1 METHAS
7 GKNARPGV
15 ILTFLSL
22 IGLVW
27 VFECASV
34 NAWTAFMIVAE
45 IILVLIF
52 IAGFI
57 ASAVKT
63 GCWKYV
69 NTSIK
74 DLEENESIVIN
85 KALKA
90 GYALFSLIALCLL
103 IIFALIGKP
112 VSIVMAVA
120 MILLAYLIPISIIA
134 WTNNGKQS

>member
-27 VFECASV
+27 VFECASA

-134 WTNNGKQS
+134 WTNNGKPS

>member
-1 METHAS
+1 METKTS
-7 GKNARPGV
+7 PGKAKLGV

-27 VFECASV
+27 VFECASA
-34 NAWTAFMIVAE
+34 NEWTAFMIVAE
-45 IILVLIF
+45 ILLVIIF

-57 ASAVKT
+57 TSAVKT

-74 DLEENESIVIN
+74 DLEEQESIIIN
-85 KALKA
+85 KALKT
-90 GYALFSLIALCLL
+90 GYALFSIIALCLL
-103 IIFALIGKP
+103 IIFSIIAKSI
-112 VSIVMAVA
+112 SIVMAVA
-120 MILLAYLIPISIIA
+120 LILLAYLIPISIIA

>member
-1 METHAS
+1 
-7 GKNARPGV
+7 
-15 ILTFLSL
+15 
-22 IGLVW
+22 
-27 VFECASV
+27 
-34 NAWTAFMIVAE
+34 MIVAE

>member
-1 METHAS
+1 METKAS
-7 GKNARPGV
+7 PGKARLGV

-22 IGLVW
+22 IGIVW
-27 VFECASV
+27 IYE
-34 NAWTAFMIVAE
+34 WTAAHTWSTATIILE
-45 IILVLIF
+45 IILLIIF

-74 DLEENESIVIN
+74 DLEEKESIVIN

-112 VSIVMAVA
+112 ISIVMAVA

-134 WTNNGKQS
+134 WTNNGE

>member
-1 METHAS
+1 
-7 GKNARPGV
+7 
-15 ILTFLSL
+15 
-22 IGLVW
+22 
-27 VFECASV
+27 
-34 NAWTAFMIVAE
+34 MIVAE
-45 IILVLIF
+45 FILVLIF

-134 WTNNGKQS
+134 WTNNGK